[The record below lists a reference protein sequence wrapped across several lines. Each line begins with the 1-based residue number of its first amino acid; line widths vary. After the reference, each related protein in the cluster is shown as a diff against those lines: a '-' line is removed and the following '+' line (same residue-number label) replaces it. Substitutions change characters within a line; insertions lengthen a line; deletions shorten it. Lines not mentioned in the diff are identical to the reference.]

1 MAEKKYAKYIVT
13 DLKKNINEAPWSPPL
28 SVAGKG
34 KGGRLLFLDD
44 EVVPEAFYIET
55 VWVAPRKP
63 EESVGRVTKSHTHD
77 YDEVLGFFGT
87 NPDDIHDLQAEAE
100 FWLDDEKHILT
111 KSCLVFVPKG
121 LQHGP
126 LRFVRVDKPVFHFSS
141 GVGKMYF

>member
-1 MAEKKYAKYIVT
+1 MPEKKYAKYIVT
-13 DLKKNINEAPWSPPL
+13 DLKKNITEAPWSPPL
-28 SVAGKG
+28 SVAGEG

-44 EVVPEAFYIET
+44 EVVPGAFYVET
-55 VWVAPRKP
+55 VWVTPRKP
-63 EESVGRVTKSHTHD
+63 EESVGRMTKSHTHD

-111 KSCLVFVPKG
+111 RSCMVFVPKG

-141 GVGKMYF
+141 GMGKTYF

>member
-13 DLKKNINEAPWSPPL
+13 DLKKEIVEAPWSPPL
-28 SVAGKG
+28 SAAGKG

-44 EVVPEAFYIET
+44 EVVPGAFYVET
-55 VWVAPRKP
+55 VWVTPRKP
-63 EESVGRVTKSHTHD
+63 EESVGRMTKPHKHD

-100 FWLDDEKHILT
+100 LWLDDEKHILT
-111 KSCLVFVPKG
+111 RSCMVFIPKG

-126 LRFVRVDKPVFHFSS
+126 LRFVRVDKPLFHFSS
-141 GVGKMYF
+141 GVGKTYF